1 MISEKTFYLIPYLGV
16 PGLSHPPSRQHIVEA
31 NKAAKVMGIQVHR
44 IDVQSRNI
52 NFLNQ
57 RYFFRFPRY
66 MPNDTKALRICEC
79 VLYGVEMSFGP
90 FGDPD
95 QPLPI
100 IRVADNV
107 IRSKKEVNIDDLE
120 EGSRLVLGQVT
131 TGASVQSLISSVS
144 FIRHDRVAAAWKI
157 SRALFI
163 DQNLYNA
170 SRFLY
175 ASQNDFFVYPGQIN
189 QAASLT
195 EQVAESGWEQN
206 ILENA
211 ILNAFK
217 VVEAVVGDPPSSD
230 KKFYSKLRNIGVDPL
245 EPVGYRDKKPIAEVI
260 RDMNVVRDK
269 KSAHGGTPDRDI
281 TVAEV
286 LGNQTCAKYILI
298 YAIENCLGERIW

>member
-1 MISEKTFYLIPYLGV
+1 
-16 PGLSHPPSRQHIVEA
+16 
-31 NKAAKVMGIQVHR
+31 
-44 IDVQSRNI
+44 
-52 NFLNQ
+52 
-57 RYFFRFPRY
+57 
-66 MPNDTKALRICEC
+66 MPNDAIALRVCEC
-79 VLYGVEMSFGP
+79 VLYGVEISFGP

-100 IRVADNV
+100 IRVADHV
-107 IRSKKEVNIDDLE
+107 IRGRKEVNVDELE
-120 EGSRLVLGQVT
+120 EGSRLVMGQVAT
-131 TGASVQSLISSVS
+131 SDSVRSLISSVS
-144 FIRHDRVAAAWKI
+144 FITHDRVAVAWKI

-175 ASQNDFFVYPGQIN
+175 ASQHDFFLYPGQID
-189 QAASLT
+189 QAASL
-195 EQVAESGWEQN
+195 EDQIAESGWEQN

-211 ILNAFK
+211 ILNSFK

-230 KKFYSKLRNIGVDPL
+230 KKFYRKLRSIGVDPL

-269 KSAHGGTPDRDI
+269 KSAHGGTPYRDI

-286 LGNQTCAKYILI
+286 LGYQTCAKYILM
-298 YAIENCLGERIW
+298 YAIENILGEIIW